1 MKGSAIKQFTLYI
14 SLLLLI
20 AENKPIQL
28 KKVID
33 LMRGEKMS
41 GHLIEAVI
49 KMKKKFIVIQRLFKF
64 SNLITFNICID

>member
-1 MKGSAIKQFTLYI
+1 MKGSTIKQFTLYI

-20 AENKPIQL
+20 VENEPIQL

-33 LMRGEKMS
+33 LMRGEKMG

-49 KMKKKFIVIQRLFKF
+49 KMKRKFIVIHKPK
-64 SNLITFNICID
+64 II